1 MANLTTSIKRLLVG
15 RALRSDKLGDTLLP
29 KRIALPVFASSN
41 LSSNAYATQEILIV
55 LAVGGIALINSTIWI
70 ALAVALIMVVVIMS
84 YRQNVRAY
92 TSGGGDYEV
101 VTKNLGRKPGLIV
114 ASSLMVDYIM
124 TVAVSVSAAKDN
136 LISVFPIVGNHGMF
150 VAFALIILITVMN
163 LRGLRDSGF
172 LFAIPAYFF
181 MASIAFVTVWAI
193 VKISQGNVLKAESA
207 DWTITEQGSIA
218 GIALVF
224 LFARAFSSGCSALT
238 GVEAIS
244 NGVPAFRKPKS
255 ENAAKT
261 LTLLGIISVSLFMAI
276 TLLAL
281 KTGVKVTDKNE
292 NLIGLPEGAQQK
304 TVIVQISDATF
315 GNFSLGTL
323 IVAVATALILVA
335 AANTAFNGFPVL
347 TSILSQDRFL
357 PRQLHN
363 RGDRLAFSNGILF
376 LGLAS
381 AISVYIFDASVTR
394 LIQLYILAVFTSVS
408 FGQLGMIIHWTRN
421 IKLTTDAAAR
431 SKMVISRTINAIG
444 FIFTFSVLFIVL
456 ITKFTTGA
464 WLVVLIIPILI
475 TLMGSIYSHY
485 KKVSEELKLDSE
497 DSQTLPSRIH
507 GIVLVSKMHKP
518 TLRAIY
524 YARATRPSTLEAV
537 TVLVDNQDTEDLKAD
552 WERLEIPIPLK
563 VLDSPFREVTRPI
576 LDYVKNIK
584 RESPRDVISI
594 FVPQYVVGHWWEQ
607 LLHNQSALRLKSRL
621 LFTPGVMVVSVPWQL
636 ISSENVKEKKPRP
649 VIQNLRRP

>member
-1 MANLTTSIKRLLVG
+1 VANLTTSIKRLLVG

-323 IVAVATALILVA
+323 IVAVATALILIA

-376 LGLAS
+376 LGFAS

-431 SKMVISRTINAIG
+431 SKIVMSRTINAIG
-444 FIFTFSVLFIVL
+444 FVFTFSVLFIVL

>member
-181 MASIAFVTVWAI
+181 MASIAFVTVWAL

-323 IVAVATALILVA
+323 IVAVATALILIA

-444 FIFTFSVLFIVL
+444 FFFTFSVLFIVL

-636 ISSENVKEKKPRP
+636 ISSENVKEKKPRL

>member
-323 IVAVATALILVA
+323 IVAVATALILIA

-376 LGLAS
+376 LGFAS

>member
-1 MANLTTSIKRLLVG
+1 MAILTTSLKRLLVG

-70 ALAVALIMVVVIMS
+70 ALAVVLIMGVVIMS

-101 VTKNLGRKPGLIV
+101 VTKNLGRRPGLIV
-114 ASSLMVDYIM
+114 ASSLMIDYIM

-136 LISVFPIVGNHGMF
+136 LISVFPFAGNYGMV

-172 LFAIPAYFF
+172 IFAIPAYFF
-181 MASIAFVTVWAI
+181 IASIAFVTIWAV
-193 VKISQGNVLKAESA
+193 VKSAQGNELKAESA
-207 DWTITEQGSIA
+207 NWTITEQGSIA

-261 LTLLGIISVSLFMAI
+261 LALLGFISVSLFMSI
-276 TLLAL
+276 TFLAL
-281 KTGVKVTDKNE
+281 KTGVKVTENNE
-292 NLIGLPEGAQQK
+292 NLIGLPEGQQQK

-315 GNFSLGTL
+315 GNFTLGTL
-323 IVAVATALILVA
+323 IVAFATALILIA

-376 LGLAS
+376 LGFAA
-381 AISVYIFDASVTR
+381 AISVYVFDASVTR

-421 IKLTTDAAAR
+421 IKLSTDPAVR
-431 SKMVISRTINAIG
+431 SKMFRSRIINAVG
-444 FIFTFSVLFIVL
+444 FFFTFSVLLIVL
-456 ITKFTTGA
+456 ITKFTQGA

-475 TLMGSIYSHY
+475 TLMGSIYAHY
-485 KKVSEELKLDSE
+485 KKVSEELKLDSG
-497 DSQTLPSRIH
+497 DNQSLPSRIH

-576 LDYVKNIK
+576 LDYVKSIK

-636 ISSENVKEKKPRP
+636 ISSENVKEKNPRP
-649 VIQNLRRP
+649 VTQNLRRP

>member
-1 MANLTTSIKRLLVG
+1 VANLTTSIKRLLVG

-323 IVAVATALILVA
+323 IVAVATALILIA

-376 LGLAS
+376 LGFAS

-431 SKMVISRTINAIG
+431 SKMVVSRTINAIG
-444 FIFTFSVLFIVL
+444 FVFTFSVLFIVL

-649 VIQNLRRP
+649 VVQNLRRP

>member
-323 IVAVATALILVA
+323 IVAVATALILIA

-431 SKMVISRTINAIG
+431 SKMVMSRTINAIG
-444 FIFTFSVLFIVL
+444 FFFTFSVLFIVL

>member
-1 MANLTTSIKRLLVG
+1 VANLTTSIKRLLVG

-323 IVAVATALILVA
+323 IVAVATALILIA

-376 LGLAS
+376 LGFAS

-431 SKMVISRTINAIG
+431 SKMVVSRTINAIG

>member
-218 GIALVF
+218 GLALVF

-323 IVAVATALILVA
+323 IVAVATALILIA

>member
-444 FIFTFSVLFIVL
+444 FVFTFSVLFIVL

>member
-1 MANLTTSIKRLLVG
+1 VANLTTSIKRLLVG

-323 IVAVATALILVA
+323 IVAVATALILIA

-376 LGLAS
+376 LGFAS

-394 LIQLYILAVFTSVS
+394 LIQMYILAVFTSVS

-431 SKMVISRTINAIG
+431 SKMVVSRTINAIG
-444 FIFTFSVLFIVL
+444 FVFTFSVLFIVL

>member
-1 MANLTTSIKRLLVG
+1 VANLTTSIKRLLVG

-323 IVAVATALILVA
+323 IVAVATALILIA

-431 SKMVISRTINAIG
+431 SKMVVSRTINAIG
-444 FIFTFSVLFIVL
+444 FVFTFSVLFIVL

-537 TVLVDNQDTEDLKAD
+537 TVLVDNQDTDDLKAD

-576 LDYVKNIK
+576 LDYVKSIK

-636 ISSENVKEKKPRP
+636 ISSENVKEKNPRP
-649 VIQNLRRP
+649 VVQNLRRP

>member
-29 KRIALPVFASSN
+29 KRIALPVFASSH
-41 LSSNAYATQEILIV
+41 LSSTAYATQDILIV

-276 TLLAL
+276 TILAL

-315 GNFSLGTL
+315 GNFSIGTL
-323 IVAVATALILVA
+323 IVAIATALILIA

-376 LGLAS
+376 LGIAS

-431 SKMVISRTINAIG
+431 SKMVVSRTINAIG
-444 FIFTFSVLFIVL
+444 FVFTFSVLFIVL

-649 VIQNLRRP
+649 VVQNLRRP

>member
-1 MANLTTSIKRLLVG
+1 VANLTTSIKRLLVG

-323 IVAVATALILVA
+323 IVAVATALILIA

-376 LGLAS
+376 LGFAS

-456 ITKFTTGA
+456 ITTTGA

>member
-1 MANLTTSIKRLLVG
+1 VG

-323 IVAVATALILVA
+323 IVAVATALILIA

-431 SKMVISRTINAIG
+431 SKMVVSRTINAIG
-444 FIFTFSVLFIVL
+444 FVFTFSVLFIVL

>member
-1 MANLTTSIKRLLVG
+1 VANLTTSIKRLLVG

-323 IVAVATALILVA
+323 IVAVATALILIA

-431 SKMVISRTINAIG
+431 SKMVVSRTINAIG

>member
-207 DWTITEQGSIA
+207 DWTITEQGSVA

-323 IVAVATALILVA
+323 IVAVATALILIA

-421 IKLTTDAAAR
+421 IKLTSDAAAR

-444 FIFTFSVLFIVL
+444 FVFTFSVLFIVL

-636 ISSENVKEKKPRP
+636 ISSENVKEKKLRP

>member
-224 LFARAFSSGCSALT
+224 LYARAFSSGCSALT

-323 IVAVATALILVA
+323 IVAVATALILIA

>member
-1 MANLTTSIKRLLVG
+1 VANLTTSIKRLLVG

-276 TLLAL
+276 TILAL

-323 IVAVATALILVA
+323 IVAVATALILIA

-376 LGLAS
+376 LGFAS

-431 SKMVISRTINAIG
+431 SKMVVSRTINAIG
-444 FIFTFSVLFIVL
+444 FVFTFSVLFIVL

-649 VIQNLRRP
+649 VVQNLRRP

>member
-261 LTLLGIISVSLFMAI
+261 LTLLGSSSVSLFMAI

-323 IVAVATALILVA
+323 IVAVATALILIA

>member
-1 MANLTTSIKRLLVG
+1 VANLTTSIKRLLVG

-323 IVAVATALILVA
+323 IVAVATALILIA

-376 LGLAS
+376 LGFAS

-431 SKMVISRTINAIG
+431 SKMVVSRTINAIG

-636 ISSENVKEKKPRP
+636 ISSENVKEKKLRP

>member
-181 MASIAFVTVWAI
+181 MASIAFVTVWAL

>member
-1 MANLTTSIKRLLVG
+1 VANLTTSIKRLLVG

-276 TLLAL
+276 TILAL

-315 GNFSLGTL
+315 GNFSIGTL
-323 IVAVATALILVA
+323 IVAIATALILIA

-376 LGLAS
+376 LGIAS

-431 SKMVISRTINAIG
+431 SKMVVSRTINAIG
-444 FIFTFSVLFIVL
+444 FVFTFSVLFIVL

-649 VIQNLRRP
+649 VVQNLRRP

>member
-323 IVAVATALILVA
+323 IVAVATALILIA

-636 ISSENVKEKKPRP
+636 ISSENVKEKKSRP

>member
-315 GNFSLGTL
+315 GNFSFGTL
-323 IVAVATALILVA
+323 IVAVATALILIA

-444 FIFTFSVLFIVL
+444 FVFTFSVLFIVL

>member
-207 DWTITEQGSIA
+207 DWTITEQGSVA

-323 IVAVATALILVA
+323 IVAVATALILIA

-376 LGLAS
+376 LGVAS

-431 SKMVISRTINAIG
+431 SKMVVSRTINAIG
-444 FIFTFSVLFIVL
+444 FVFTFSVLFIVL

-537 TVLVDNQDTEDLKAD
+537 TVLVDNQDTDDLKAD

-576 LDYVKNIK
+576 LDYVKSIK

-636 ISSENVKEKKPRP
+636 ISSENVKEKNPRP
-649 VIQNLRRP
+649 VVQNLRRP

>member
-1 MANLTTSIKRLLVG
+1 MAILTTSLKRLLVG

-323 IVAVATALILVA
+323 IVAVATALILIA

-376 LGLAS
+376 LGFAS

-431 SKMVISRTINAIG
+431 SKMVVSRTINAIG

>member
-55 LAVGGIALINSTIWI
+55 LAVGGIALIISTIWI

-323 IVAVATALILVA
+323 IVAVATALILIA

-444 FIFTFSVLFIVL
+444 FVFTFSVLFIVL
-456 ITKFTTGA
+456 ITKFMTGA
-464 WLVVLIIPILI
+464 WLVVLIIPFLI

>member
-1 MANLTTSIKRLLVG
+1 VANLTTSIKRLLVG

-101 VTKNLGRKPGLIV
+101 VTKNLGRRPGLIV

-136 LISVFPIVGNHGMF
+136 LISVFPIAGNHGMF
-150 VAFALIILITVMN
+150 IAFALIILITVMN

-181 MASIAFVTVWAI
+181 MASIAFVTIWAI

-276 TLLAL
+276 TILAL

-315 GNFSLGTL
+315 GNFSIGTL
-323 IVAVATALILVA
+323 IVAIATALILIA

-376 LGLAS
+376 LGIAS

-431 SKMVISRTINAIG
+431 SKMVMSRTINAIG
-444 FIFTFSVLFIVL
+444 FFFTFSVLFIVL

-485 KKVSEELKLDSE
+485 KKVSEELKLDTE
-497 DSQTLPSRIH
+497 DNQTLPSRIH

-649 VIQNLRRP
+649 VVQNLRRP

>member
-1 MANLTTSIKRLLVG
+1 
-15 RALRSDKLGDTLLP
+15 
-29 KRIALPVFASSN
+29 
-41 LSSNAYATQEILIV
+41 
-55 LAVGGIALINSTIWI
+55 
-70 ALAVALIMVVVIMS
+70 
-84 YRQNVRAY
+84 VRAY

-323 IVAVATALILVA
+323 IVAVATALILIA

-431 SKMVISRTINAIG
+431 SKMVVSRTINAIG
-444 FIFTFSVLFIVL
+444 FVFTFSVLFIVL

>member
-1 MANLTTSIKRLLVG
+1 
-15 RALRSDKLGDTLLP
+15 
-29 KRIALPVFASSN
+29 
-41 LSSNAYATQEILIV
+41 V

-323 IVAVATALILVA
+323 IVAVATALILIA

-376 LGLAS
+376 LGFAS

>member
-323 IVAVATALILVA
+323 IVAVATALILIA

-444 FIFTFSVLFIVL
+444 FVFTFSVLFIVL

-636 ISSENVKEKKPRP
+636 ISSENVEEKKPRP

>member
-1 MANLTTSIKRLLVG
+1 VG

-323 IVAVATALILVA
+323 IVAVATALILIA

-376 LGLAS
+376 LGFAS

-431 SKMVISRTINAIG
+431 SKMVVSRTINAIG
-444 FIFTFSVLFIVL
+444 FVFTFSVLFIVL

>member
-1 MANLTTSIKRLLVG
+1 MAILTTSLKRLLVG

-323 IVAVATALILVA
+323 IVAVATALILIA

-376 LGLAS
+376 LGFAS

-431 SKMVISRTINAIG
+431 SKMVVSRTINAIG
-444 FIFTFSVLFIVL
+444 FVFTFSVLFIVL

-649 VIQNLRRP
+649 VVQNLRRP

>member
-1 MANLTTSIKRLLVG
+1 VG

-276 TLLAL
+276 TILAL

-315 GNFSLGTL
+315 GNFSIGTL
-323 IVAVATALILVA
+323 IVAIATALILIA

-376 LGLAS
+376 LGIAS

-431 SKMVISRTINAIG
+431 SKMVVSRTINAIG
-444 FIFTFSVLFIVL
+444 FVFSFSVLFIVL

-649 VIQNLRRP
+649 VVQNLRRP

>member
-323 IVAVATALILVA
+323 IVAVATALILIA

-444 FIFTFSVLFIVL
+444 FVFTFSVLFIVL

-537 TVLVDNQDTEDLKAD
+537 TVLVDTQDTEDLKAD

-636 ISSENVKEKKPRP
+636 ISSENVKEKKSRP